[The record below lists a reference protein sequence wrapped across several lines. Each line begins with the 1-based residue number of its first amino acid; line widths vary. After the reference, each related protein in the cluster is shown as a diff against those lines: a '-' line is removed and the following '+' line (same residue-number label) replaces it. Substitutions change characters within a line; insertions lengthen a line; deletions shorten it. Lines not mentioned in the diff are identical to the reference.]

1 MRLHFEYQITDDGIC
16 IGLFDKKLFGSKKIV
31 PFSQWA
37 ATLDKTAWRHING
50 LIEKERAS
58 ADAGH
63 LLLPHRTV
71 ASLPQV
77 LCTRFN
83 LPELARLSVALQ
95 FNGRIDSAD
104 GHLGLEWHDENFRVA
119 RPTRRGAIVEIGDEP
134 WRLSPLFLRCV
145 KRSMALTRHGV
156 KAETNEYRL
165 GALSAMLSTE
175 ALAPTSA
182 RTAMP
187 KASTSFKLALF
198 RLISSKVRR
207 VPISNRS

>member
-37 ATLDKTAWRHING
+37 TTLDKTAWRHING

-58 ADAGH
+58 PDAGH

-95 FNGRIDSAD
+95 FNGRIDQPMAISVLNGD
-104 GHLGLEWHDENFRVA
+104 Y
-119 RPTRRGAIVEIGDEP
+119 RRYF
-134 WRLSPLFLRCV
+134 LSCV